1 MEPEK
6 CLMCGEMIPEG
17 QQLCSGCMKEYDIT
31 PSDVE
36 AAEELRDIAQVL
48 SITASTDKNI
58 QLSMEAILRIADR
71 LERRKNSERL
81 QTKSGTGQR
90 QQARKESQVV
100 QRLKLINQLAP
111 HVLDASSIKE
121 RIEQRKERTGNGSSG
136 NVGSGN
142 MVVH

>member
-1 MEPEK
+1 MAK
-6 CLMCGEMIPEG
+6 
-17 QQLCSGCMKEYDIT
+17 KK
-31 PSDVE
+31 VH
-36 AAEELRDIAQVL
+36 
-48 SITASTDKNI
+48 
-58 QLSMEAILRIADR
+58 
-71 LERRKNSERL
+71 RKYRP
-81 QTKSGTGQR
+81 KMQR